1 MIQAIG
7 ELLLENNIYVTRIET
22 EKGKLSKNIIIQ

>member
-1 MIQAIG
+1 MIQVIG